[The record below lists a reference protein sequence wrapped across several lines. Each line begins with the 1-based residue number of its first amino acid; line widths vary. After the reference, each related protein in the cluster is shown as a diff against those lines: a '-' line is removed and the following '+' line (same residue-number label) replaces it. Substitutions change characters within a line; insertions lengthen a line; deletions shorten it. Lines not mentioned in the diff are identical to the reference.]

1 MTLLCPPN
9 KRRVSPGNALELL
22 FNSIKF
28 SPFRCSIIVQWIPFW
43 CTYLSLWSL
52 SMIYRI
58 LSCLQITERKEIK
71 NSKYV
76 TEQQVMLCGWKGDF

>member
-9 KRRVSPGNALELL
+9 KRRVSPGSALELL

-28 SPFRCSIIVQWIPFW
+28 SPFGCSIIVQLTPFW

-52 SMIYRI
+52 NMIYRI